1 MCSEVFNKSAGSPGY
16 WGLTHYIVV
25 ICALWVNYIIH
36 WHWYLIQMQMHLH
49 NDLVEN
55 LIKLLLLDR
64 LFDNEIN
71 GGIDIHI
78 ADSCL
83 RHSHLFP
90 QSWCLLYMLI

>member
-1 MCSEVFNKSAGSPGY
+1 
-16 WGLTHYIVV
+16 
-25 ICALWVNYIIH
+25 
-36 WHWYLIQMQMHLH
+36 MQMHLH

-90 QSWCLLYMLI
+90 QS